1 MFLGFDVFAIV
12 FLALVVLT
20 LFAGVKTVSQGYN
33 WTVERFGN
41 YTSTLNPGLNL
52 IVPFFDRIGRKM
64 NMMEQ
69 VIDIPQQ
76 EVISKDNATVTVD
89 GVAFFQ
95 VFDAAKASYE
105 VANLDQAIIT
115 LTMTNIRSVM
125 GAMDLDQMLSH
136 RDEIN
141 ERLLR
146 VVDAAV
152 SPWGV
157 KVNRIEIKDIV
168 PPADLV
174 QAMGRQM
181 KAEREKR
188 ADILE
193 AEGQRQSAILKAEG
207 QKQSQIL
214 EAEGRREAAFRDAE
228 ARERSAQAEAKAT
241 EMVSEAVAPR
251 RRRGAQLLHRRE
263 ISQGVRAARP
273 VAQPENPD
281 AADRGHERARL
292 ARRHRR
298 DRQGDLRRRRQG
310 RRPRRAAAAAD
321 RSGRR
326 HRQPG
331 HQLRRVN
338 DDGRGSLSLG
348 AWNWFILAAV
358 LLLLEVLAPG
368 TFMLWLGL
376 SAILVGAISLAVI
389 WSWQAQVI
397 AFAVFAVASIPV
409 WRHFARKVE
418 KPVDQSV
425 PQPPRRRLYRA
436 RVHPRQADR
445 RRHRHHPHRRHGL
458 AGEGSGLPGR
468 QPSADRARRRRRF
481 AGRGEVAEPSCA
493 GLTRASIF
501 LRRRM
506 DCRVEPG
513 NDPLR
518 VIRQS
523 RRATDR
529 GSARCRPA
537 CPPPRRSAR

>member
-1 MFLGFDVFAIV
+1 MFGFDVFAIV
-12 FLALVVLT
+12 IVALAIIT

-33 WTVERFGN
+33 WTVERFGK
-41 YTSTLNPGLNL
+41 YTRTLQPGLTI

-69 VIDIPQQ
+69 VMDIPQQ
-76 EVISKDNATVTVD
+76 DVISKDNATVTVD
-89 GVAFFQ
+89 GLAFFQ

-105 VANLDQAIIT
+105 VAHLDQAIVK

-125 GAMDLDQMLSH
+125 GGMDLDQMLSH

-188 ADILE
+188 AVILE

-241 EMVSEAVAPR
+241 EMVSEAIARGDVA
-251 RRRGAQLLHRRE
+251 ALNYFVAEKYL
-263 ISQGVRAARP
+263 RAFAPARAI
-273 VAQPENPD
+273 AQPESAD

-298 DRQGDLRRRRQG
+298 DRQGHVRRRRQG
-310 RRPRRAAAAAD
+310 RRARRAAAAAD
-321 RSGRR
+321 R
-326 HRQPG
+326 P
-331 HQLRRVN
+331 
-338 DDGRGSLSLG
+338 
-348 AWNWFILAAV
+348 
-358 LLLLEVLAPG
+358 
-368 TFMLWLGL
+368 
-376 SAILVGAISLAVI
+376 
-389 WSWQAQVI
+389 
-397 AFAVFAVASIPV
+397 
-409 WRHFARKVE
+409 
-418 KPVDQSV
+418 
-425 PQPPRRRLYRA
+425 
-436 RVHPRQADR
+436 DR
-445 RRHRHHPHRRHGL
+445 RC
-458 AGEGSGLPGR
+458 
-468 QPSADRARRRRRF
+468 RRF
-481 AGRGEVAEPSCA
+481 REP
-493 GLTRASIF
+493 
-501 LRRRM
+501 
-506 DCRVEPG
+506 
-513 NDPLR
+513 
-518 VIRQS
+518 
-523 RRATDR
+523 
-529 GSARCRPA
+529 
-537 CPPPRRSAR
+537 